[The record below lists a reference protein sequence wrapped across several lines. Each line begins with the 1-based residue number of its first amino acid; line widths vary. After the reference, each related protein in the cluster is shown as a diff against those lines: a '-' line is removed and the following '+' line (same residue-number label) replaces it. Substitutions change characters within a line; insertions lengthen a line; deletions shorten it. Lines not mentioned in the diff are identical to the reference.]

1 VEKLQHV
8 LLISKSGIPLY
19 SQSLKI
25 AESELITNLVIIDRE
40 IIEMSSIIKAIRQAL
55 EQKITEQRNFKIM
68 IEEGTHVII
77 AMLVKKENTLVREKM
92 LCFIKDFEL
101 LFEDVLIK
109 WKGDLEIFVPVKIL
123 IKRHFYDE

>member
-1 VEKLQHV
+1 MQHV

-123 IKRHFYDE
+123 

>member
-1 VEKLQHV
+1 MQHV